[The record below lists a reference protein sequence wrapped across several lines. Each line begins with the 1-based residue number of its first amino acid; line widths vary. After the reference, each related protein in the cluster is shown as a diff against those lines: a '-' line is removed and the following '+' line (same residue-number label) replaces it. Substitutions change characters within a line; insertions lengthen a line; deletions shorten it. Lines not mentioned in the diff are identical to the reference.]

1 MDATLEALDQEP
13 LEALHKAL
21 RKPEVFQRFLRAK
34 YLPRPES
41 ESQSLHPD
49 SQEALEAAIVD
60 EKRIMAAAW
69 SWRRLSDE
77 ERKVVVQ
84 VAEKLRLG
92 DGDRLEEEMTLRM
105 SQMPAPFV
113 LKSSGD
119 RVGRLNPHAD

>member
-13 LEALHKAL
+13 LEALHKAP

-105 SQMPAPFV
+105 SQMPALFV
-113 LKSSGD
+113 LKSPGD